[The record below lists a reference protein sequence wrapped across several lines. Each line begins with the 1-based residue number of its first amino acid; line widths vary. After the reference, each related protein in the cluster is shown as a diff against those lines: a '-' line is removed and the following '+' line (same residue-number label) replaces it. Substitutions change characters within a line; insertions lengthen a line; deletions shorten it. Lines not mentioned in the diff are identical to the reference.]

1 MSLEFQRS
9 TYYDRVNK
17 IIDGLVLKNSPS
29 DNEIIKN
36 RFLYEVMLYEYKRD
50 SINKYYNGLRFVMT
64 IGSILLPAIL
74 SIGQMDPT
82 KLPKNFEAITYW
94 TSWSLSL
101 TITACNGFLQ
111 LFSLDKNYIA
121 YSLVVEQLKTE
132 GWQYF
137 QLSGKYE
144 NAQNHGQAFKQFCR
158 SVEGVKRK
166 QIEQEYNGKGEDK
179 KNKFNF
185 EEELNS
191 TLPKQYQNKAI
202 ESSTSLSQS
211 GLGTVL
217 EAGDAVSDLKQSATD
232 RVEGNLQSGKQ
243 GGKQS
248 GKGVAK
254 GLTTEMIDKS
264 IEGMEE
270 GKSKDNKSK
279 DNKSKDNKSKGNKSE
294 GDK

>member
-9 TYYDRVNK
+9 SYYDRVNK

-36 RFLYEVMLYEYKRD
+36 RFLYEVMHYEYKRD

-82 KLPKNFEAITYW
+82 KLPRNFDTITYW

-144 NAQNHGQAFKQFCR
+144 NAQSHGQAFKQFCK

-185 EEELNS
+185 EDELNK
-191 TLPKQYQNKAI
+191 TLPKQFQSPANDS
-202 ESSTSLSQS
+202 SSTSVSQS
-211 GLGTVL
+211 ALGTAL
-217 EAGDAVSDLKQSATD
+217 EVGDAVSDLKKTLQSAND
-232 RVEGNLQSGKQ
+232 RVEGNLQGGKQ
-243 GGKQS
+243 GGKQI
-248 GKGVAK
+248 AK
-254 GLTTEMIDKS
+254 GLTTEIIDKS

-270 GKSKDNKSK
+270 GKSKGNNPS
-279 DNKSKDNKSKGNKSE
+279 GNKPGSE
-294 GDK
+294 